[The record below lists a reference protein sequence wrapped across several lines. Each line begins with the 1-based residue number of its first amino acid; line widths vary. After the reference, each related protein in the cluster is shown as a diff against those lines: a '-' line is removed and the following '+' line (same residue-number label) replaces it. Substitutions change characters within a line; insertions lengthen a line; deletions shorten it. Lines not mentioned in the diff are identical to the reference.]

1 MIHIRRTLAVLLCV
15 FLCLSIAGCSNNE
28 SIESLLS
35 APSLTKEQSSVL
47 QALSS
52 AHTGKTTFIYPTTG
66 NNRSAIRQLDIDND
80 GEDEA
85 IAFFRD
91 SDSGIN
97 ARVAVLEPDDRG
109 NYYISSE
116 LEGPGDGIASFSL
129 LRDSRFNT
137 VLLIEWSSP
146 SLPFNSFAAY
156 QYESE
161 NLELGMEENCT
172 DLILFDFDGDGNQEF
187 CYTTRAT
194 QDEGYSIKA
203 VKLDDDS
210 LRTIAVRRLSRTI
223 SGIKN
228 LMDGTLPDGTH
239 AVFVDEI
246 TTSGLQT
253 EIFSFKDGVLEETA
267 SAEEFD
273 IPSLTQRQDSDFLMS
288 RRLGT
293 RTCVPSSVAPSAD
306 LPSQSPFTYWY
317 TVNDGSVELAEIS
330 YVSTTY
336 GICLILPQS
345 WTGSCIIREKPND
358 SYAMTVYDGDNKDLV
373 TLLIL
378 GVSDDATQ
386 YTSGG
391 FVLVGNS
398 ASSRFFC
405 RFNCSEEES
414 AYITDNFTILR
425 LGEF

>member
-1 MIHIRRTLAVLLCV
+1 MVQIRKLLAVFLCV
-15 FLCLSIAGCSNNE
+15 FLCISLAGCSNNE

-52 AHTGKTTFIYPTTG
+52 AHTGKTTFIYPTSGT
-66 NNRSAIRQLDIDND
+66 NRSAIRQIDIDND
-80 GEDEA
+80 GADEA

-97 ARVAVLEPDDRG
+97 VHVAVLEPDSRG

-129 LRDSRFNT
+129 LRDSHLNT

-156 QYESE
+156 LYESE
-161 NLELGMEENCT
+161 KLELGMEENCT

-187 CYTTRAT
+187 CYSTRAS

-210 LRTIAVRRLSRTI
+210 LRTIAARRLSRTT

-228 LMDGTLPDGTH
+228 LIDGILPDGTH
-239 AVFVDEI
+239 AIFVDEV

-253 EIFSFKDGVLEETA
+253 EIFSFRNGALEEAA
-267 SAEEFD
+267 SAEGFD
-273 IPSLTQRQDSDFLMS
+273 MPSLTQRQDSDFLTS
-288 RRLGT
+288 RRLGA
-293 RTCVPSSVAPSAD
+293 RTCVPSTVAPSAD
-306 LPSQSPFTYWY
+306 LLSPSSFTYWY
-317 TVNDGSVELAEIS
+317 TVSGGNAMVAEIS
-330 YVSTTY
+330 YVSVTY
-336 GICLILPQS
+336 GICMCLPQTWMS
-345 WTGSCIIREKPND
+345 SCMIREKPDD
-358 SYAMTVYDGDNKDLV
+358 SYAMTVYDSDNKDLV

-386 YTSGG
+386 YTSDG

-405 RFNCSEEES
+405 RFNCTEEES
-414 AYITDNFTILR
+414 AYITENFTIMR
-425 LGEF
+425 LGEN